1 MCIRDSDEDIDGDME
16 PGRPY
21 AAAISVGTNPTFGE
35 EPRSVESFVLDRE
48 ADLYGHTA
56 RVEFVERVRGMEAFD
71 SVDELLSAM
80 ANDVARTREILRG

>member
-1 MCIRDSDEDIDGDME
+1 MI
-16 PGRPY
+16 
-21 AAAISVGTNPTFGE
+21 F
-35 EPRSVESFVLDRE
+35 FVLDRE